1 MPGKKKKDPNMMKSS
16 YEMNHP
22 NMMKPYQMGHSPNE
36 MGHSPKQMNHAMKM
50 KHSPMPMKSPYN
62 MKPQILKH
70 MSGK

>member
-1 MPGKKKKDPNMMKSS
+1 MPGKPYNKKGLD
-16 YEMNHP
+16 EMGHSP
-22 NMMKPYQMGHSPNE
+22 KQMGHSPNE

-62 MKPQILKH
+62 MKPGILKH

>member
-1 MPGKKKKDPNMMKSS
+1 MPGKKKKEA

-22 NMMKPYQMGHSPNE
+22 NMMKPYQMDDPNMMKPYQ
-36 MGHSPKQMNHAMKM
+36 MGHSPKQM

-62 MKPQILKH
+62 MKPEILKH